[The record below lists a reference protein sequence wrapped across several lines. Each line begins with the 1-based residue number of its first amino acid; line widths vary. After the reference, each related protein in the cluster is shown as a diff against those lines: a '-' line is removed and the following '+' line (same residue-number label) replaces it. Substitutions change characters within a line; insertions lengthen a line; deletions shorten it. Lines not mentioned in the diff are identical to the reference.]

1 VNRGG
6 FIILMIGGVAGPRPL
21 SLHAQDLTV
30 EAGGLHAR
38 YADSISG
45 TAGHVG
51 MRLDLAS
58 RRASAVLDAGLS
70 HFTSGETVSQVAGRG
85 SVFASSTRRF
95 ALGLQ
100 WGGEWD
106 QLGSD
111 TWVGTASVGP
121 LVGFGSDAF
130 TAAAGGAVGGLRRL
144 DGSSFTIGSVGLML
158 EARVTEA
165 LSVQAAGNA
174 TMSATADYADFTA
187 TLRARHRGLFLFLL
201 GGARA
206 GDLSDDP
213 WGQIRMHYVFAPWV
227 AVEGAA
233 GRYPRDLMG
242 FTDGTFGTLG
252 IRVSLLGSVRGLGV
266 TRPAPPPRSPLR
278 VDALPDGQRR
288 ITVRYAHAVRQ
299 QLEIAG
305 NWNGWIPVPLERVG
319 RDTWS
324 VVLRLAPGLHQY
336 QLIVDGETWTIP
348 DGAPWVPDEF
358 GGRVGLM
365 VVRQGVG
372 SGE

>member
-1 VNRGG
+1 
-6 FIILMIGGVAGPRPL
+6 M
-21 SLHAQDLTV
+21 
-30 EAGGLHAR
+30 
-38 YADSISG
+38 
-45 TAGHVG
+45 
-51 MRLDLAS
+51 
-58 RRASAVLDAGLS
+58 
-70 HFTSGETVSQVAGRG
+70 
-85 SVFASSTRRF
+85 
-95 ALGLQ
+95 
-100 WGGEWD
+100 
-106 QLGSD
+106 
-111 TWVGTASVGP
+111 
-121 LVGFGSDAF
+121 
-130 TAAAGGAVGGLRRL
+130 
-144 DGSSFTIGSVGLML
+144 
-158 EARVTEA
+158 TEA
-165 LSVQAAGNA
+165 LAIQAAGNV
-174 TMSATADYADFTA
+174 TMSATAAYADFTA
-187 TLRARHRGLFLFLL
+187 TLQARHRGLSLLLL

-266 TRPAPPPRSPLR
+266 TRPAPSPRPPLR

-305 NWNGWIPVPLERVG
+305 NWNGWMPVPLERGG

-324 VVLRLAPGLHQY
+324 VVLRLTPGLYQY
-336 QLIVDGETWTIP
+336 QLIVDGDTWTIP

-365 VVRQGVG
+365 VVKQEVG

>member
-1 VNRGG
+1 MNRGG
-6 FIILMIGGVAGPRPL
+6 LIILMIGGAAGSRPF
-21 SLHAQDLTV
+21 SLLAQDLTV

-38 YADSISG
+38 YADSVSG

-51 MRLDLAS
+51 MRLDLVS
-58 RRASAVLDAGLS
+58 RRASATLDAGLS
-70 HFTSGETVSQVAGRG
+70 RFTSGETVSQVAGRG
-85 SVFASSTRRF
+85 SVFATSSRRF

-100 WGGEWD
+100 WGAEWD

-121 LVGFGSDAF
+121 LVGLGSDVF

-144 DGSSFTIGSVGLML
+144 DGSSLTIGSAGLMV

-165 LSVQAAGNA
+165 LAIQAAGNV
-174 TMSATADYADFTA
+174 TMSDTAAYADFTA
-187 TLRARHRGLFLFLL
+187 TLQARHQGLSLFLF

-213 WGQIRMHYVFAPWV
+213 WGQVRVHYIFASWA

-242 FTDGTFGTLG
+242 FTDGAFGTLG
-252 IRVSLLGSVRGLGV
+252 IRLSLLGSVRAPGV
-266 TRPAPPPRSPLR
+266 TKPTTVPPPPLR
-278 VDALPDGQRR
+278 VDAMPDGQRR

-305 NWNGWIPVPLERVG
+305 NWNGWMPVPLERGG

-324 VVLRLAPGLHQY
+324 VVLRLTPGLYQY
-336 QLIVDGETWTIP
+336 QLIVDGDTWTIP

-365 VVRQGVG
+365 VVRQEVG

>member
-1 VNRGG
+1 VNHG
-6 FIILMIGGVAGPRPL
+6 ILILMIGGAAGAGPLP
-21 SLHAQDLTV
+21 LHAQVVTV

-38 YADSISG
+38 YADSVSG

-51 MRLDLAS
+51 MRLDVTS

-70 HFTSGETVSQVAGRG
+70 RFTSGETVSQVAGRG
-85 SVFASSTRRF
+85 SVFATSSRRF
-95 ALGLQ
+95 AFGLQ

-111 TWVGTASVGP
+111 TWVGTASGGP
-121 LVGFGSDAF
+121 LVGFGSGAF

-144 DGSSFTIGSVGLML
+144 DGSSLTIGSAGLMV

-165 LSVQAAGNA
+165 LSVQAAGNV
-174 TMSATADYADFTA
+174 TMSDTADYADFTA
-187 TLRARHRGLFLFLL
+187 TLQARHRGLSLFLL

-227 AVEGAA
+227 AVEGAV

-252 IRVSLLGSVRGLGV
+252 IRLSLLGSVRPRGATG
-266 TRPAPPPRSPLR
+266 PAPAPRPPLR
-278 VDALPDGQRR
+278 VDALHDGQSQV
-288 ITVRYAHAVRQ
+288 TVQYSEAVRQ
-299 QLEIAG
+299 GLEIAG
-305 NWNGWIPVPLERVG
+305 DWNGWIPVPLERAG

-324 VVLRLAPGLHQY
+324 VVLRLVPGLHQY
-336 QLIVDGETWTIP
+336 QLIVDGVTWTIP

>member
-1 VNRGG
+1 MNRGIL
-6 FIILMIGGVAGPRPL
+6 IILMIGGVAGLRPP
-21 SLHAQDLTV
+21 SLDGQDLTV

-38 YADSISG
+38 YADSVSG

-70 HFTSGETVSQVAGRG
+70 HFTSGETVSQIVGRG
-85 SVFASSTRRF
+85 SVFVTSSRRF
-95 ALGLQ
+95 AAGLY

-121 LVGFGSDAF
+121 LVGFGSGAF
-130 TAAAGGAVGGLRRL
+130 TAAVVGTAGGLRRL
-144 DGSSFTIGSVGLML
+144 DGASLPIGSVGLTI
-158 EARVTEA
+158 EARVTDA
-165 LSVQAAGNA
+165 VSLQAAGNA
-174 TMSATADYADFTA
+174 TMSDTADYADFTA
-187 TLRARHRGLFLFLL
+187 TLQARHRGLSLFLV

-213 WGQIRMHYVFAPWV
+213 WGQVRMHYVFAPWV
-227 AVEGAA
+227 AVDGAV

-242 FTDGTFGTLG
+242 FTDGVFGTLG
-252 IRVSLLGSVRGLGV
+252 IRLSLLGSVRAPGV
-266 TRPAPPPRSPLR
+266 TRSTTPPRPPLR
-278 VDALPDGQRR
+278 VEALPDGQRR
-288 ITVRYAHAVRQ
+288 ITVRYANAVRQ
-299 QLEIAG
+299 RLEIAG

-319 RDTWS
+319 RNTWS
-324 VVLRLAPGLHQY
+324 VDLQLAPGLHQY
-336 QLIVDGETWTIP
+336 QLIVDGDTWTIP
-348 DGAPWVPDEF
+348 AGAPWVPDEF

-365 VVRQGVG
+365 VVK
-372 SGE
+372 

>member
-1 VNRGG
+1 MNHG
-6 FIILMIGGVAGPRPL
+6 ILILMIGGAAGTGPL
-21 SLHAQDLTV
+21 SLHAQDVTV

-38 YADSISG
+38 YADSVSG
-45 TAGHVG
+45 TAGHAG
-51 MRLDLAS
+51 MRLDVTS
-58 RRASAVLDAGLS
+58 RRASATLDAGLS
-70 HFTSGETVSQVAGRG
+70 RFTSGETVSQVAGRG
-85 SVFASSTRRF
+85 SVFATSSQRF
-95 ALGLQ
+95 AFGLQ

-121 LVGFGSDAF
+121 LVGFGSGAL
-130 TAAAGGAVGGLRRL
+130 TAAAGGAIGGLRRL
-144 DGSSFTIGSVGLML
+144 DGSSLTIGSAGLMV

-165 LSVQAAGNA
+165 LSIQAAGNV
-174 TMSATADYADFTA
+174 TMSDTADYADFTA
-187 TLRARHRGLFLFLL
+187 TLQARHRGLSLCLL

-213 WGQIRMHYVFAPWV
+213 WGQVRMHYLFAPWV
-227 AVEGAA
+227 AVEGAV

-252 IRVSLLGSVRGLGV
+252 IRLSLLGSVRPRSATG
-266 TRPAPPPRSPLR
+266 PAPAPRPPLR
-278 VDALPDGQRR
+278 VATLPDGQSQV
-288 ITVRYAHAVRQ
+288 ILQYSEAVRQ
-299 QLEIAG
+299 GLEIAG
-305 NWNGWIPVPLERVG
+305 DWNGWIPVPLERTG
-319 RDTWS
+319 RNTWS
-324 VVLRLAPGLHQY
+324 IDLRLVPGLHRY
-336 QLIVDGETWTIP
+336 QLIVDGVTWTIP